1 MVLPFRA
8 EFAMNIASFQA
19 AHEILSVSNILIS
32 LVVSP
37 IYTLVKYAI
46 SGAYGA

>member
-19 AHEILSVSNILIS
+19 DHEILIVSNMSIS

-37 IYTLVKYAI
+37 IYTLVEYAI
-46 SGAYGA
+46 GGAYGA